1 MSDRVKVFAADGI
14 SKVYT
19 IGDIE
24 VHALRSISFAI
35 ENGEYVAIMGPSGS
49 GKSTLM
55 HIMGCLDRP
64 TSGSMYL
71 RGKDVSS
78 LSDGDLAEIRNAEIG
93 FVFQNF
99 NLLPNISIL
108 ENVELPMIYA
118 GVPPKERR
126 ARAVRALEMVGLGD
140 RLHHKPSEVSGGQR
154 QRASIARAIVNRPA
168 IVLAD
173 EPTGNLDSVTGTEIM
188 ELFDELNANGNT
200 IILVTHER
208 DVAEHASRFI
218 HILDGRVDRVEVRTQ
233 ENGSGVQAGEAV
245 DV

>member
-208 DVAEHASRFI
+208 DVAEHASRII

>member
-1 MSDRVKVFAADGI
+1 VSDRVKVFAADGI

-208 DVAEHASRFI
+208 DVAEHASRII

-245 DV
+245 DA

>member
-1 MSDRVKVFAADGI
+1 VSDRVKVFAADGI

-208 DVAEHASRFI
+208 DVAEHASRII